1 MQDGA
6 RWVGSKNSKPI
17 PILPCACGARLKSRP
32 IPAPLPLWGGE
43 NSRGAKWGGAGQTGW
58 GKITIPILNPK
69 TVFCWRERERERER
83 EIGGDRF
90 SLQAH

>member
-17 PILPCACGARLKSRP
+17 PILPRGARLKSRS

-43 NSRGAKWGGAGQTGW
+43 NSRGAKWRGAGQTGR

-69 TVFCWRERERERER
+69 TVFCWRERERE
-83 EIGGDRF
+83 IGGDRF

>member
-43 NSRGAKWGGAGQTGW
+43 THVERNGEERVKRGGG
-58 GKITIPILNPK
+58 KLPFL
-69 TVFCWRERERERER
+69 F
-83 EIGGDRF
+83 
-90 SLQAH
+90 